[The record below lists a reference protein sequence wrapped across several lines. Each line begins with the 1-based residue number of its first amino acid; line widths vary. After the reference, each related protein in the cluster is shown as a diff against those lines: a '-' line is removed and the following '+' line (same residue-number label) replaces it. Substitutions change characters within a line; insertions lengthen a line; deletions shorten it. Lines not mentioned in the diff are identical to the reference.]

1 MNQKLVDEFNKKLE
15 SIDEELTL
23 EIITKEMFE
32 IKYGNETI
40 FTMQVISGV
49 PVTIVKLDQPVPVV
63 FDKDGLESFG
73 NIAMLCGQYLEAF
86 FGDSLCDD

>member
-15 SIDEELTL
+15 AIDEELTL
-23 EIITKEMFE
+23 GIVTKEMFE
-32 IKYGNETI
+32 IKYGDITI
-40 FTMQVISGV
+40 FTMQVMGGV
-49 PVTIVKLDQPVPVV
+49 PVVIVDLDQPVI

-73 NIAMLCGQYLEAF
+73 NLAILCGQYLEAF

>member
-32 IKYGNETI
+32 IKYGDVTI
-40 FTMQVISGV
+40 FTMQVIGGV

-73 NIAMLCGQYLEAF
+73 NLDMLCGQYPEAF
-86 FGDSLCDD
+86 FGDSLCDG